1 MTEAR
6 PPLSLAQQADL
17 IDYTLNRCIKRR
29 GDVAA
34 ETWMLITPQEY
45 DDLRQ
50 IEARLRRM
58 SKHESQIRNLVTRG

>member
-1 MTEAR
+1 MTDAR

-17 IDYTLNRCIKRR
+17 IDYTLNRCITRR
-29 GDVAA
+29 GAVA

-50 IEARLRRM
+50 LEARLRRM
-58 SKHESQIRNLVTRG
+58 SKHENQIRNLVTRG